1 MKALSG
7 SMRQRAERVIA
18 AGSDLALHCNGS
30 LAEMQAAAAG
40 APQLLGRA
48 RERFEAALDLLKE
61 RKPFD
66 PAAAEG
72 QLARMLALAAGSPE
86 SV

>member
-1 MKALSG
+1 MQALSG

-18 AGSDLALHCNGS
+18 AGSDLALHCNGN

-40 APQLLGRA
+40 TPRLQGRA
-48 RERFEAALDLLKE
+48 LERFEAALRLLKE
-61 RKPFD
+61 RKPFEL
-66 PAAAEG
+66 AGAEG